1 MGGCKGKAHG
11 KRAAAPEKVEAGGGG
26 GDGGQTVD
34 PWVPSAGMCSFQSD
48 GKWIEVPVD
57 GESPSLG
64 ASPHGAEG
72 QPPGLLA
79 PPRTEGVHKS
89 SLMPWLW
96 LRGKKKTQCWGHQ
109 CETEGQ
115 EWGLFPSSRRG
126 PGIEET
132 PARDRRVWRNKKIAL
147 QSDLEIALS
156 SPKRDCERRQRGI
169 LQDESL

>member
-1 MGGCKGKAHG
+1 
-11 KRAAAPEKVEAGGGG
+11 
-26 GDGGQTVD
+26 
-34 PWVPSAGMCSFQSD
+34 
-48 GKWIEVPVD
+48 
-57 GESPSLG
+57 
-64 ASPHGAEG
+64 
-72 QPPGLLA
+72 
-79 PPRTEGVHKS
+79 
-89 SLMPWLW
+89 MPWLW

-132 PARDRRVWRNKKIAL
+132 PARGRRVWRNKKIAL

-156 SPKRDCERRQRGI
+156 SQKRDCERRQRGI